1 MPHVLFDIDGTLVR
15 LDGVGRYALV
25 AAVGS
30 LTPHAPQA
38 VSAFIHGMD
47 FRGRTDAMLLNEIAD
62 HFGLVVADVRR
73 RLYARYLAALTAQVA
88 SRTVQPLPGV
98 VSLLALLKKRSVGVG
113 LLTGNVRAAAR
124 VKLRPAGLEYL
135 VQELGGFAN
144 HGHARVDIAQYVISK
159 LAQKEVSAKDVVVIG
174 DTQHDIT
181 AAHAVGAQA
190 VAVATGW
197 TSVEDLRVAN
207 PDALVEDLRDVAPIV
222 ALLQMAP
229 KRRLGVGL

>member
-15 LDGVGRYALV
+15 LDGVGRYALI

-30 LTPHAPQA
+30 LTSCAPEGVA
-38 VSAFIHGMD
+38 AFINGMD
-47 FRGRTDAMLLNEIAD
+47 FRGRTDAMLLAEIAG
-62 HFGLVVADVRR
+62 HFSLVVSDIRR
-73 RLYARYLAALTAQVA
+73 RLYARYLVALSAQVA
-88 SRTVQPLPGV
+88 CVPVLPLPGV
-98 VSLLALLKKRSVGVG
+98 VDLLALLRQRSVGVG

-144 HGHARVDIAQYVISK
+144 HGLARVDIAQYVIGQ
-159 LAQKEVSAKDVVVIG
+159 LAQKNVSAADVVIIG

-181 AAHAVGAQA
+181 AAHAVGAKA

-197 TSVEDLRVAN
+197 TSKEDLLAVH

-222 ALLQMAP
+222 ALLQEAP
-229 KRRLGVGL
+229 QGRVGVRL